1 MRYNNLAL
9 GKRGMKMNRKKFLEG
24 LRDGLPIALGYLA
37 VSFGIGISCHAAGI
51 TALQGFLM
59 SLFNNASAG
68 EYGGITVITE
78 NAGVW
83 MMVLMTLIINARY
96 MLMSCAL
103 SQKLSPDTPLGVRML
118 IGFDVTDEVF
128 GIAIAQEGLLNVWYF
143 IGAMC
148 AALPGWSLGTLFG
161 ALAGNVP
168 PVWAMNGFSVMLYG
182 MFLAI
187 IMPEGKKNRVVL
199 GCIGVSFVLSALA
212 AKLLPM
218 FSGGMRILLLTIF
231 ISAAA
236 AILFPR
242 ESPDVDTERFRQG
255 GARGMNTYLYIAVM
269 ALTTYAIRVLPLTLI
284 RKPIRSTFLRSFLY
298 YVPYVTLAVMTFPAI
313 LTATD
318 SPMIG
323 GLAMLVGIVSAWL
336 GMGLLPVSLLCCG
349 TVLALQFLI

>member
-161 ALAGNVP
+161 ALAGNVL

-218 FSGGMRILLLTIF
+218 LSGGMRILLLTIF

-242 ESPDVDTERFRQG
+242 ENPDVDT
-255 GARGMNTYLYIAVM
+255 
-269 ALTTYAIRVLPLTLI
+269 
-284 RKPIRSTFLRSFLY
+284 K
-298 YVPYVTLAVMTFPAI
+298 
-313 LTATD
+313 TA
-318 SPMIG
+318 SG
-323 GLAMLVGIVSAWL
+323 EEVHAA
-336 GMGLLPVSLLCCG
+336 
-349 TVLALQFLI
+349 

>member
-1 MRYNNLAL
+1 
-9 GKRGMKMNRKKFLEG
+9 MNRKKFLEG

-51 TALQGFLM
+51 TAFQGFLM

-161 ALAGNVP
+161 ALAGNVL

-218 FSGGMRILLLTIF
+218 LSGGMRILLLTIF

-242 ESPDVDTERFRQG
+242 ENPEVDT
-255 GARGMNTYLYIAVM
+255 
-269 ALTTYAIRVLPLTLI
+269 
-284 RKPIRSTFLRSFLY
+284 K
-298 YVPYVTLAVMTFPAI
+298 
-313 LTATD
+313 TA
-318 SPMIG
+318 SG
-323 GLAMLVGIVSAWL
+323 KEAHA
-336 GMGLLPVSLLCCG
+336 
-349 TVLALQFLI
+349 A

>member
-1 MRYNNLAL
+1 
-9 GKRGMKMNRKKFLEG
+9 
-24 LRDGLPIALGYLA
+24 
-37 VSFGIGISCHAAGI
+37 
-51 TALQGFLM
+51 
-59 SLFNNASAG
+59 
-68 EYGGITVITE
+68 
-78 NAGVW
+78 
-83 MMVLMTLIINARY
+83 MVLMTLIINARY

-128 GIAIAQEGLLNVWYF
+128 GIAIAQEGILNVWYF

-161 ALAGNVP
+161 ALAGNVL

-218 FSGGMRILLLTIF
+218 LSGGMRILLLTIF

-242 ESPDVDTERFRQG
+242 ENPEVDT
-255 GARGMNTYLYIAVM
+255 
-269 ALTTYAIRVLPLTLI
+269 
-284 RKPIRSTFLRSFLY
+284 K
-298 YVPYVTLAVMTFPAI
+298 
-313 LTATD
+313 TA
-318 SPMIG
+318 SG
-323 GLAMLVGIVSAWL
+323 EEAHA
-336 GMGLLPVSLLCCG
+336 
-349 TVLALQFLI
+349 A

>member
-148 AALPGWSLGTLFG
+148 AAIPGWSLGTLFG
-161 ALAGNVP
+161 ALAGNVL

-218 FSGGMRILLLTIF
+218 LSGGMRILLLTIF

-242 ESPDVDTERFRQG
+242 ENPEVDT
-255 GARGMNTYLYIAVM
+255 
-269 ALTTYAIRVLPLTLI
+269 
-284 RKPIRSTFLRSFLY
+284 K
-298 YVPYVTLAVMTFPAI
+298 
-313 LTATD
+313 TA
-318 SPMIG
+318 SG
-323 GLAMLVGIVSAWL
+323 KEAHA
-336 GMGLLPVSLLCCG
+336 
-349 TVLALQFLI
+349 A

>member
-9 GKRGMKMNRKKFLEG
+9 GKRGMKMNQKKFLEG

-59 SLFNNASAG
+59 SLLNNASAG

-148 AALPGWSLGTLFG
+148 AAIPGWSLGTLFG
-161 ALAGNVP
+161 ALAGNVL

-199 GCIGVSFVLSALA
+199 GCIGVSFVLSGLA
-212 AKLLPM
+212 ARLLPM
-218 FSGGMRILLLTIF
+218 LSGGMRILLLTIV

-242 ESPDVDTERFRQG
+242 ENPEVDT
-255 GARGMNTYLYIAVM
+255 
-269 ALTTYAIRVLPLTLI
+269 
-284 RKPIRSTFLRSFLY
+284 K
-298 YVPYVTLAVMTFPAI
+298 
-313 LTATD
+313 TA
-318 SPMIG
+318 SG
-323 GLAMLVGIVSAWL
+323 EEAHA
-336 GMGLLPVSLLCCG
+336 
-349 TVLALQFLI
+349 A

>member
-1 MRYNNLAL
+1 
-9 GKRGMKMNRKKFLEG
+9 MNRKKFLEG

-51 TALQGFLM
+51 TAFQGFLM

-161 ALAGNVP
+161 ALAGNVL

-218 FSGGMRILLLTIF
+218 LSGGMRILLLTIF

-242 ESPDVDTERFRQG
+242 EASEEA
-255 GARGMNTYLYIAVM
+255 GAKASGEEAH
-269 ALTTYAIRVLPLTLI
+269 AA
-284 RKPIRSTFLRSFLY
+284 
-298 YVPYVTLAVMTFPAI
+298 
-313 LTATD
+313 
-318 SPMIG
+318 
-323 GLAMLVGIVSAWL
+323 
-336 GMGLLPVSLLCCG
+336 
-349 TVLALQFLI
+349 

>member
-1 MRYNNLAL
+1 
-9 GKRGMKMNRKKFLEG
+9 MNRKKFLEG

-51 TALQGFLM
+51 TAFQGFLM

-128 GIAIAQEGLLNVWYF
+128 GIAIAQEGILNVWYF

-161 ALAGNVP
+161 ALAGNVL

-218 FSGGMRILLLTIF
+218 LSGGMRILLLTIF

-242 ESPDVDTERFRQG
+242 ENPEVDT
-255 GARGMNTYLYIAVM
+255 
-269 ALTTYAIRVLPLTLI
+269 
-284 RKPIRSTFLRSFLY
+284 K
-298 YVPYVTLAVMTFPAI
+298 
-313 LTATD
+313 TA
-318 SPMIG
+318 SG
-323 GLAMLVGIVSAWL
+323 EEAHA
-336 GMGLLPVSLLCCG
+336 
-349 TVLALQFLI
+349 A

>member
-1 MRYNNLAL
+1 
-9 GKRGMKMNRKKFLEG
+9 MNRKKFLEG

-51 TALQGFLM
+51 TAFQGFLM

-83 MMVLMTLIINARY
+83 MMILMTLIINARY

-161 ALAGNVP
+161 ALAGNVL

-218 FSGGMRILLLTIF
+218 LSGGMRILLLTIF

-242 ESPDVDTERFRQG
+242 ENPDVDT
-255 GARGMNTYLYIAVM
+255 
-269 ALTTYAIRVLPLTLI
+269 
-284 RKPIRSTFLRSFLY
+284 K
-298 YVPYVTLAVMTFPAI
+298 
-313 LTATD
+313 TA
-318 SPMIG
+318 SG
-323 GLAMLVGIVSAWL
+323 EEAHA
-336 GMGLLPVSLLCCG
+336 
-349 TVLALQFLI
+349 A

>member
-1 MRYNNLAL
+1 
-9 GKRGMKMNRKKFLEG
+9 MNRKKFLEG

-161 ALAGNVP
+161 ALAGNVL

-218 FSGGMRILLLTIF
+218 LSGGMRILLLTIF

-242 ESPDVDTERFRQG
+242 ENPDVDT
-255 GARGMNTYLYIAVM
+255 
-269 ALTTYAIRVLPLTLI
+269 
-284 RKPIRSTFLRSFLY
+284 K
-298 YVPYVTLAVMTFPAI
+298 
-313 LTATD
+313 TA
-318 SPMIG
+318 SG
-323 GLAMLVGIVSAWL
+323 EEAHA
-336 GMGLLPVSLLCCG
+336 
-349 TVLALQFLI
+349 A

>member
-1 MRYNNLAL
+1 
-9 GKRGMKMNRKKFLEG
+9 MNRKKFLEG

-59 SLFNNASAG
+59 SLLNNASAG

-161 ALAGNVP
+161 ALAGNVL

-199 GCIGVSFVLSALA
+199 GCIGVSFVLSGLA
-212 AKLLPM
+212 AKFLPTL
-218 FSGGMRILLLTIF
+218 SSGMRILLLTIF

-236 AILFPR
+236 AILFPC
-242 ESPDVDTERFRQG
+242 ENPDVDT
-255 GARGMNTYLYIAVM
+255 
-269 ALTTYAIRVLPLTLI
+269 
-284 RKPIRSTFLRSFLY
+284 K
-298 YVPYVTLAVMTFPAI
+298 
-313 LTATD
+313 TA
-318 SPMIG
+318 SG
-323 GLAMLVGIVSAWL
+323 EEAHA
-336 GMGLLPVSLLCCG
+336 
-349 TVLALQFLI
+349 A

>member
-1 MRYNNLAL
+1 
-9 GKRGMKMNRKKFLEG
+9 MNRKKFLEG

-37 VSFGIGISCHAAGI
+37 VSFGIGISCHAAVI

-83 MMVLMTLIINARY
+83 MMILMTLIINARY

-128 GIAIAQEGLLNVWYF
+128 GIAIAQEGILNAWYF

-161 ALAGNVP
+161 ALAGNVL

-199 GCIGVSFVLSALA
+199 GCIGVSFVLSGLA
-212 AKLLPM
+212 AKFLPTL
-218 FSGGMRILLLTIF
+218 SSGMRILLLTIF

-242 ESPDVDTERFRQG
+242 ENPEVDT
-255 GARGMNTYLYIAVM
+255 
-269 ALTTYAIRVLPLTLI
+269 
-284 RKPIRSTFLRSFLY
+284 K
-298 YVPYVTLAVMTFPAI
+298 
-313 LTATD
+313 TA
-318 SPMIG
+318 SG
-323 GLAMLVGIVSAWL
+323 EEAHA
-336 GMGLLPVSLLCCG
+336 
-349 TVLALQFLI
+349 A

>member
-59 SLFNNASAG
+59 SLLNNASAG

-83 MMVLMTLIINARY
+83 MMILMTLIINARY

-128 GIAIAQEGLLNVWYF
+128 GIAIAQEGLLDIWYF

-148 AALPGWSLGTLFG
+148 AAIPGWSLGTLFG
-161 ALAGNVP
+161 ALAGNVL

-199 GCIGVSFVLSALA
+199 GCIGVSFVLSGLA
-212 AKLLPM
+212 ARLLPM
-218 FSGGMRILLLTIF
+218 LSGGMRILLLTIF

-242 ESPDVDTERFRQG
+242 ESPDVDTENASG
-255 GARGMNTYLYIAVM
+255 KEAHA
-269 ALTTYAIRVLPLTLI
+269 A
-284 RKPIRSTFLRSFLY
+284 
-298 YVPYVTLAVMTFPAI
+298 
-313 LTATD
+313 
-318 SPMIG
+318 
-323 GLAMLVGIVSAWL
+323 
-336 GMGLLPVSLLCCG
+336 
-349 TVLALQFLI
+349 

>member
-9 GKRGMKMNRKKFLEG
+9 GKRGMNMNRKKFLEG

-37 VSFGIGISCHAAGI
+37 VSFGIGIFCHAAGI

-83 MMVLMTLIINARY
+83 MMILMTLIINARY

-128 GIAIAQEGLLNVWYF
+128 GIAIAQEGILNAWYF

-161 ALAGNVP
+161 ALAGNVL

-199 GCIGVSFVLSALA
+199 GCIGVSFVLSGLA
-212 AKLLPM
+212 AKFLPTL
-218 FSGGMRILLLTIF
+218 SSGMRILLLTIF

-242 ESPDVDTERFRQG
+242 ENPEVDT
-255 GARGMNTYLYIAVM
+255 
-269 ALTTYAIRVLPLTLI
+269 
-284 RKPIRSTFLRSFLY
+284 K
-298 YVPYVTLAVMTFPAI
+298 
-313 LTATD
+313 TA
-318 SPMIG
+318 SG
-323 GLAMLVGIVSAWL
+323 EEAHA
-336 GMGLLPVSLLCCG
+336 
-349 TVLALQFLI
+349 A